1 MSETG
6 GNGAGRGPRIWIVST
21 GTEILQG
28 HYADTNAQWISQQ
41 LFGIGLRIDR
51 HMAIPD
57 DHDLLFEELENACKR
72 CDLIIMTGGLGP
84 TADDMNRQSVA
95 RVFRV
100 NLVEDEASL
109 NFIKMLFESR
119 KRAMP
124 PSNAVQA
131 QFPEGATI
139 LQNKRGT
146 APGFFIAPK
155 PETGLRASLLALP
168 GPPREMRPMFSET
181 ALPIILDKFA
191 GGRRV
196 LRTLTIHTVGVAE
209 SHINDRMADL
219 FDSDPKVG
227 VALLAGRWRVDV
239 RLTLQGDSEA
249 ENAANEAKWIDLI
262 CERIGE
268 ENIFGLDD
276 VDLPMAIGKLL
287 AERGET
293 LALAESCT
301 GGLIAK
307 QITDVPGSSG
317 YFLEGFVTYTNEAKT
332 KTLGVPEELIKEYGA
347 VSGEVAEAM
356 AEGAQEETGADW
368 ALSVTGIAGP
378 DGGTPEKPV
387 GLVYFGLATPDGQIR
402 HRRILGLGGD
412 RSGIREFSAVT
423 ALDFLRRSILRAS
436 GPPGWLDE
444 E

>member
-1 MSETG
+1 MSDTG
-6 GNGAGRGPRIWIVST
+6 REVAPKGPRIWIVST

-41 LFGIGLRIDR
+41 LFGMGLRIDR

-57 DHDLLFEELENACKR
+57 DHDLLFEELENACMR

-95 RVFRV
+95 RVFRAA
-100 NLVEDEASL
+100 LVEDKPSL
-109 NFIKMLFESR
+109 DFIKMLFESR
-119 KRAMP
+119 RRVMP

-146 APGFFIAPK
+146 APGFFISPR
-155 PETGLRASLLALP
+155 PETGLRASLLAMP
-168 GPPREMRPMFSET
+168 GPPREMQAMF
-181 ALPIILDKFA
+181 ADLAAPLILEKFA

-196 LRTLTIHTVGVAE
+196 MRTLTIHTVGVAE

-239 RLTLQGDSEA
+239 RLTLQGDTEE
-249 ENAANEAKWIDLI
+249 ENDANEERWIDLL
-262 CERIGE
+262 CDRIGE
-268 ENIFGLDD
+268 ENIFGLDE
-276 VDLPMAIGKLL
+276 VDLQMAVGKHL

-307 QITDVPGSSG
+307 QITDVPGSSN
-317 YFLEGFVTYTNEAKT
+317 YFLEGFVTYTNEAKQR
-332 KTLGVPEELIKEYGA
+332 TLGVPEELIAEHGA
-347 VSGEVAEAM
+347 VSAEVAEAM
-356 AEGAQEETGADW
+356 ALGARKATGADW
-368 ALSVTGIAGP
+368 GLSVTGIAGP
-378 DGGTPEKPV
+378 DGGTAEKPV
-387 GLVYFGLATPDGQIR
+387 GLVYFGLASPDGGVK
-402 HRRILGLGGD
+402 HRKILGLGGD
-412 RSGIREFSAVT
+412 RSGIREFSSVT
-423 ALDFLRRSILRAS
+423 ALDLLRRAILRAS

-444 E
+444 D